1 MHRISEFSTFVEK
14 VPIFEARKE
23 GFGDPRGLRGGGEAI
38 LLGIVRCMTLRKVCL
53 KTSQAWLTSE
63 VERIEVQGME
73 ERKRFIS
80 KMSA

>member
-23 GFGDPRGLRGGGEAI
+23 GFGDPRGLRGGEAN

-63 VERIEVQGME
+63 VERIEVQGIE